1 MPGQSPDQSDCFHIM
16 NVGQAS
22 RRAKLSSSF
31 VHPAEM
37 IKSLLLR
44 KQEFMRRIFIAT
56 VSLFLLFNAGAQS
69 ILQRPKLVVGL
80 MVDQMRWDYL
90 YRYYDRFAPNGGFRR
105 MLNNGFSCENTLIPY
120 TPTYTGC
127 GHSSVYTGSVPA
139 INGIAGNT
147 WWDKEKM
154 RTVYCAED
162 NTVNTVGSKSSLGKM
177 SPRNML
183 SSTIGDEL
191 KIATNFRSKVVG
203 IAIKDRGGI
212 LPAGHSADAAY
223 WYDNTVGDWI
233 SSDYYMKELP
243 AWVSEFN
250 SRKLVNKYYAEGW
263 KLLYPAASYLQSTA
277 DEKDYEAKTLGGNK
291 FPYDLSAYA
300 GKDYGKIATTPMG
313 NSLTAEFAKAAILGE
328 QLGADNITDL
338 LAVSFSTPD
347 YIGHSY
353 GPNSIEAEDGI
364 LRLDRDL
371 GSLFDFLDKKVGA
384 GQYTVFLTA
393 DHGVANIPEFMTE
406 HKIPG
411 GRIMMNNVTKEMNAQ
426 LKEKYGIGNIILY
439 DDNYQLALNHP
450 AMDSA
455 KADKKEII
463 NWIISRLMK
472 EPAVIRAFP
481 VEDMNKVP
489 LPETIRKMLNNGYFA
504 NRSGEIQFLLR
515 PNYIDAWSNTGTT
528 HGLWYP
534 YDSHI
539 PLLWYGWGIRKG
551 KLNRETY
558 MTDIAATVAA
568 MLRIQMPS
576 GNIGHVIEEVLK

>member
-1 MPGQSPDQSDCFHIM
+1 MQRILL
-16 NVGQAS
+16 VA
-22 RRAKLSSSF
+22 LSFFCITHGGS
-31 VHPAEM
+31 
-37 IKSLLLR
+37 
-44 KQEFMRRIFIAT
+44 QT
-56 VSLFLLFNAGAQS
+56 T
-69 ILQRPKLVVGL
+69 LQRPKLVVGL

-90 YRYYDRFAPNGGFRR
+90 YRYYDRFAPNGGFKR
-105 MLNNGFSCENTLIPY
+105 MLNNGFSCENAMIPY

-139 INGIAGNT
+139 INGIAGNY

-154 RTVYCAED
+154 RSVYCAED
-162 NTVNTVGSKSSLGKM
+162 NTVNTVGSKSSQGKM

-183 SSTIGDEL
+183 STTIGDEL

-223 WYDNTVGDWI
+223 WYDNSVGDWI
-233 SSDYYMKELP
+233 TSDYYMKALP
-243 AWVSEFN
+243 VWVNEFN
-250 SRKLVNKYYAEGW
+250 SRKMVDKYYQEGW
-263 KLLYPAASYLQSTA
+263 KLLYPAATYLQSTA
-277 DEKDYEAKTLGGNK
+277 DEKGYEAKTLNGNK
-291 FPYDLSAYA
+291 FPYDLSGYM
-300 GKDYGKIATTPMG
+300 GKDFGKISTTPMG

-328 QLGADNITDL
+328 QLGTDNITDL
-338 LAVSFSTPD
+338 LAISFSSPD

-353 GPNSIEAEDGI
+353 GPNSIEAEDAM
-364 LRLDRDL
+364 LRLDQEL
-371 GSLFDFLDKKVGA
+371 GKLFDFLDKKIGQ

-406 HKIPG
+406 NKIPG
-411 GRIMMNNVTKEMNAQ
+411 GRIMMNNVTKDMNLQ
-426 LKEKYGIGNIILY
+426 LKEKYGIGNIIVY

-455 KADKKEII
+455 KLDKKEIS
-463 NWIISRLMK
+463 NWIINRLMK
-472 EPAVIRAFP
+472 EPAIIRAFP

-489 LPETIRKMLNNGYFA
+489 LPEKIRMMLNNGYFA

-558 MTDIAATVAA
+558 MTDIAPTLSA

-576 GNIGHVIEEVLK
+576 GNVGHVIEEVLK